1 MKGMP
6 YMRWFQVALFLL
18 GALSFLAAL
27 GFIGRQTGE
36 DLWKAGVAF
45 MVSDIAA
52 ILLWPAKSRA

>member
-1 MKGMP
+1 
-6 YMRWFQVALFLL
+6 MRWFQVALFLL
-18 GALSFLAAL
+18 GALSFLASL

-52 ILLWPAKSRA
+52 ILLWPAKPKV